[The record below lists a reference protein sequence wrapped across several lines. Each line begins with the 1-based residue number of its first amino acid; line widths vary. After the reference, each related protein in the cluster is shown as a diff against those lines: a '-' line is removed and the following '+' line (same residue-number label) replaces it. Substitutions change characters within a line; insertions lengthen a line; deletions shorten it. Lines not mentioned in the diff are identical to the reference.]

1 MQNTIYAADDE
12 LNIRNLIKLFLENAG
27 FTVEVFENG
36 EALLK
41 RFGEKPSDLVILD
54 IMMPGRDG
62 FEICTEIRK
71 ISTAPIIM
79 LTARTGETD
88 YIAGLTLGSDD
99 YFTKPFSP
107 MSLVTRV
114 KAIFRRMEM
123 DGVQREK
130 GTPPLFH
137 DLTVDRALKTI
148 LFNDKPL
155 DFTPT
160 EYEMVAFLVENSG
173 RAVGRSELLNK
184 VWGYGS
190 EVETRATDDAVKRI
204 RKKLTACGSETL
216 IETVWGFGFKLSIK
230 SGN

>member
-27 FTVEVFENG
+27 FTVEVFESG

-41 RFGEKPSDLVILD
+41 RFGEKSADLVILD

-114 KAIFRRMEM
+114 KAIFRRMET

-160 EYEMVAFLVENSG
+160 EYEMVAFLVENCD